1 MLNLENTSMNDII
14 TSKDNAKVKE
24 AFKNKDGKGD
34 TFLVEGFHGVSMAL
48 EHGDVIAVFSEKA
61 FSCLA
66 PVYLVAEDVLRKLA
80 STPHPEGI
88 VAFCRKKP
96 SLPFTSDRLLFLDH
110 IADPGNV
117 GTLLR
122 SALSFGFRDVLLSE
136 GCAEA
141 YSSKVLLSCQ
151 GAIFSLNVR
160 QSIIPSLEET
170 SVLKK
175 DGYRLLA
182 TDLKGAVPPEMV
194 GQEGKIALVL
204 GNEARGVASEILL
217 ASETRIRFPMAGID
231 LLNVG
236 VAGGI
241 LMYLFSQAKK

>member
-1 MLNLENTSMNDII
+1 MNDII

-24 AFKNKDGKGD
+24 AYKNKDGKGES
-34 TFLVEGFHGVSMAL
+34 FLIEGFHGVSMAL
-48 EHGDVIAVFSEKA
+48 EHGDVIAVFSEKP
-61 FSCLA
+61 FPCSA
-66 PVYLVAEDVLRKLA
+66 PVYLVTEDVLRKLA

-88 VAFCRKKP
+88 IAFCRKKTP
-96 SLPFTSDRLLFLDH
+96 LPFLSERLLFLDH

-122 SALSFGFRDVLLSE
+122 SALSFGFHDVLLSE

-141 YSSKVLLSCQ
+141 YSNKVLSSSQ

-160 QSIIPSLEET
+160 QSDVSSLEEA
-170 SVLKK
+170 LLLQK

-182 TDLKGAVPPEMV
+182 TDLKGAVPPETV
-194 GQEGKIALVL
+194 DPKGKIALIL
-204 GNEARGVASEILL
+204 GNEARGVTPDVLL
-217 ASETRIRFPMAGID
+217 ASETRIRIPMAGID
-231 LLNVG
+231 SLNVG

-241 LMYLFSQAKK
+241 LMYLFSRAKK